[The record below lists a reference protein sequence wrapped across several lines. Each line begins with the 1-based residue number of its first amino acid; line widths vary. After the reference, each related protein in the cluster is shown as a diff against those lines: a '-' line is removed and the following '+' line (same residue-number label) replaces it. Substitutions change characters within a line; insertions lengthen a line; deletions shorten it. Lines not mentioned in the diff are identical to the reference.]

1 MANLPPDG
9 LLYDPDITTQEEI
22 DTFRAFYKRTKGYSL
37 PAFEFWLDLRPDV
50 LKRYR
55 ANYRR
60 EVSSAEEK
68 LRPIPHV
75 LAMLHYY
82 VIVGYGDGVLYE
94 LKLAQSEGAAR
105 GECLDAMAFAFIN
118 SGPMGM
124 DAAGASSLEFMKHW
138 TQDDEAL
145 SPSRW
150 PPGWSF
156 DRDAFRSGM
165 DFATP
170 EASRHD
176 LQAVQDW
183 YQSRL
188 GEVPKYVQFLVKH
201 RPNFLKALR
210 NRYESALRDGLPKEM
225 VPYMLLFFNVV
236 RGFSEGIREAVL
248 LGRSFNM
255 TKSQLT
261 DAICWASYY
270 GGMDGITI
278 AEQAAGEL
286 LDRM

>member
-9 LLYDPDITTQEEI
+9 LRYDPDITTQEEI

-60 EVSSAEEK
+60 EVSSAEER

-118 SGPMGM
+118 AGPMGM
-124 DAAGASSLEFMKHW
+124 DAAGASSLEFMKNW
-138 TQDDEAL
+138 
-145 SPSRW
+145 
-150 PPGWSF
+150 
-156 DRDAFRSGM
+156 
-165 DFATP
+165 
-170 EASRHD
+170 
-176 LQAVQDW
+176 
-183 YQSRL
+183 
-188 GEVPKYVQFLVKH
+188 
-201 RPNFLKALR
+201 
-210 NRYESALRDGLPKEM
+210 LPA
-225 VPYMLLFFNVV
+225 
-236 RGFSEGIREAVL
+236 RR
-248 LGRSFNM
+248 R
-255 TKSQLT
+255 
-261 DAICWASYY
+261 CR
-270 GGMDGITI
+270 
-278 AEQAAGEL
+278 QAAGHQAGHL
-286 LDRM
+286 TAMRSRQAWISRRPKHRNMTSRRCKTGTSLGSARYRSTCNFLSSIAPTF